1 MRNYYKLSII
11 ALILL
16 SAWTFFIYNIHSQAL
31 ATDVETVKRFA
42 LVEARIA
49 YEIDITYR
57 RWAAQL
63 GGVYVERS
71 NAVQPNPYLEI
82 PDRDVETSTGKR
94 LTLVNPAYMT
104 RMVHALMTDEAGLKG
119 HITSLN
125 PIRPENKPE
134 PWEVQALQS
143 FEAGAKE
150 FHEVAVVGNEQVMR
164 FMRPMNTGKHCLRCH
179 AKQGYKEGDIRGGI
193 SVSVPMGRYQATL
206 DQSGQDTQRR
216 YALIYSA
223 GCAFILTIV
232 TILMRHEYSRNR
244 IEAHLR
250 DSERRIRESENM
262 FRTLF
267 ERAPTGIM
275 LLDGKGTITS
285 SNSKLASIFGTTAE
299 KYVGINIID
308 RTDDPDIKAYVA
320 KLLESGEITFEHRHT
335 SIITG
340 TQKYLLAKG
349 TRISKDIYVALIEDI
364 TKQKNTERE
373 LLAAKEQAEAYTKTK
388 NEFLANMSHEIR
400 TPLNGVL
407 SILQLLETTH
417 PTAEQQEYLG
427 IATRSANRL
436 TRLLTDILDI
446 SKIEAGKITLT
457 QEVFVV
463 SRLQDA
469 LQDLFSKAFSEKNI
483 TLRFAID
490 DTLPPRLIGDEAR
503 LSQILFNLVGNA
515 LKFTDHGSVSV
526 EAMGLGPTV
535 ADNYQVLF
543 IIRDTG
549 IGISDELLVQIFEPF
564 VQADSSYTRSFQGAG
579 LGLSI
584 VKKLVALLGGE
595 LAIDSAPGQGT
606 AIYLSLPFT
615 LPTEPADRTR
625 QALLEIQPGPV
636 ETRILLAED
645 DLVSAII
652 GKLIL
657 EKSNYRVF
665 PARNGQEALNLL
677 HDHTVDLILMDIQMP
692 DMDGIEATRRIRADP
707 DPKIRHIPIIAL
719 TAHAMVGDRERFL
732 AAGMNGHLTKPFSRD
747 TLINKIS
754 MLLTSS
760 QAADQPGPTGPGS
773 GSAASK
779 QPS

>member
-1 MRNYYKLSII
+1 MRNYYKLGII
-11 ALILL
+11 AFILL
-16 SAWTFFIYNIHSQAL
+16 SAWTFFIYDLYSKAL
-31 ATDVETVKRFA
+31 VTDVENVKSFA

-49 YEIDITYR
+49 YEKDITYR
-57 RWAAQL
+57 RWAAKL
-63 GGVYVERS
+63 GGVYVEIS
-71 NAVQPNPYLEI
+71 DALQPNPYLEI
-82 PDRDVETSTGKR
+82 DDRDVETGTGKK

-125 PIRPENKPE
+125 PIRPENKPD
-134 PWEVQALQS
+134 PWEVLALQS

-150 FHEVAVVGNEQVMR
+150 YHGIAVVDDEQVMR
-164 FMRPMNTGKHCLRCH
+164 FMRPMTTEKYCLKCH

-206 DQSGQDTQRR
+206 DQSNQDVQRR
-216 YALIYSA
+216 YAQIYFA

-232 TILMRHEYSRNR
+232 TVLMRHEYSRNR

-250 DSERRIRESENM
+250 DSERRMGESENM

-285 SNSKLASIFGTTAE
+285 CNSKLAEIFGTTVE
-299 KYVGINIID
+299 KYIGVNIIEKTND
-308 RTDDPDIKAYVA
+308 QFTKETFAN
-320 KLLESGEITFEHRHT
+320 LLESGETTSESIHT

-340 TQKYLLAKG
+340 AKKYIRLKG
-349 TRISKDIYVALIEDI
+349 TRINPDSFVTLVEDI
-364 TKQKNTERE
+364 TEQKNAERE
-373 LLAAKEQAEAYTKTK
+373 LLTAKEQAEAYTKTK

-407 SILQLLETTH
+407 SILQLLETTD

-446 SKIEAGKITLT
+446 SRIEAGKITLA
-457 QEVFVV
+457 QEVFAV
-463 SRLQDA
+463 SRLKDS
-469 LQDLFSKAFSEKNI
+469 LRDLFSKAFSEKNI
-483 TLRFAID
+483 TLRFAFD
-490 DTLPPRLIGDEAR
+490 DTIPPRLIGDEAR

-515 LKFTDHGSVSV
+515 LKFTDSGSVSV
-526 EAMGLGPTV
+526 EAMRLGNTAGDRV
-535 ADNYQVLF
+535 RILF
-543 IIRDTG
+543 IISDTG
-549 IGISDELLVQIFEPF
+549 IGISDTQVMQIFEPF

-595 LAIDSAPGQGT
+595 LAIDSTPGQGT
-606 AIYLSLPFT
+606 AVYLTLPFA
-615 LPTEPADRTR
+615 LPGDTTDQAR
-625 QALLEIQPGPV
+625 QALQEIRPAPEGG
-636 ETRILLAED
+636 RILLVED

-657 EKSNYRVF
+657 EKARYSVLH
-665 PARNGQEALNLL
+665 ARNGQEALALV
-677 HDHTVDLILMDIQMP
+677 HDNPVDLILMDIQMP
-692 DMDGIEATRRIRADP
+692 DMDGVEATEAIRADA
-707 DPKIRHIPIIAL
+707 DPNLRRIPIIAL
-719 TAHAMVGDRERFL
+719 TAHAMIGDRERFL
-732 AAGMNGHLTKPFSRD
+732 AAGMNSYLTKPFNRELLIKTIGALIDQSR
-747 TLINKIS
+747 
-754 MLLTSS
+754 
-760 QAADQPGPTGPGS
+760 QAA
-773 GSAASK
+773 ASVH
-779 QPS
+779 PA

>member
-1 MRNYYKLSII
+1 MRNYSKLGII
-11 ALILL
+11 AFILL
-16 SAWTFFIYNIHSQAL
+16 SAWTIFIYAIYVEAL
-31 ATDVETVKRFA
+31 ATDSENVKNFA

-49 YEIDITYR
+49 YEKDITYR

-63 GGVYVERS
+63 GGVYAEISDSVK
-71 NAVQPNPYLEI
+71 PNPYLEI
-82 PDRDVETSTGKR
+82 PDRDVETSTGKQ

-119 HITSLN
+119 HITSLT
-125 PIRPENKPE
+125 PIRPENRPE

-143 FEAGAKE
+143 FEAGATE
-150 FHEVAVVGNEQVMR
+150 YHALAVVDDKPVMR
-164 FMRPMNTGKHCLRCH
+164 FMRPMNTEKYCLKCH

-206 DQSGQDTQRR
+206 DQSNQDVQRR
-216 YALIYSA
+216 YVLIYFT

-232 TILMRHEYSRNR
+232 TVLMRHEYSRNR

-250 DSERRIRESENM
+250 DSERRMRESETM

-275 LLDGKGTITS
+275 LLDSKGTITS
-285 SNSKLASIFGTTAE
+285 CNSKLAEIFGTTANQ
-299 KYVGINIID
+299 YVGINVIEK
-308 RTDDPDIKAYVA
+308 TDDNNTEQTFIN
-320 KLLESGEITFEHRHT
+320 LLESGETTSECLHT
-335 SIITG
+335 SIIPG
-340 TQKYLLAKG
+340 IKKYIRLKG
-349 TRISKDIYVALIEDI
+349 TRISPDIFVALVEDI
-364 TKQKNTERE
+364 TEQKNTESE

-407 SILQLLETTH
+407 SILQLLETTN
-417 PTAEQQEYLG
+417 PTAEQKEYLG

-436 TRLLTDILDI
+436 TRLLSDILDI
-446 SKIEAGKITLT
+446 SKIEAGKISLT
-457 QEVFVV
+457 REVFAV
-463 SRLQDA
+463 SRLKDS

-483 TLRFAID
+483 TLRFVID
-490 DTLPPRLIGDEAR
+490 DSLPPRLVGDEAR

-535 ADNYQVLF
+535 ADNFQVLF

-584 VKKLVALLGGE
+584 VKKLVALMGGE
-595 LAIDSAPGQGT
+595 LAVDSAPGQGT
-606 AIYLSLPFT
+606 ALYLSLPFT
-615 LPTEPADRTR
+615 LPSESTDQTR

-636 ETRILLAED
+636 AARILLVED

-657 EKSNYRVF
+657 EKSNYQVF
-665 PARNGQEALNLL
+665 HARNGQEALKLL
-677 HDHTVDLILMDIQMP
+677 HDNTVDLILMDIQMP
-692 DMDGIEATRRIRADP
+692 DLDGIEATRLIRADP
-707 DPKIRHIPIIAL
+707 DPKIRHTPIIAL

-732 AAGMNGHLTKPFSRD
+732 AAGMNSYLTKPFSREIL
-747 TLINKIS
+747 TKKIS
-754 MLLTSS
+754 ELLADAR
-760 QAADQPGPTGPGS
+760 QAARPGPTQPATGS
-773 GSAASK
+773 SASEH
-779 QPS
+779 PS